1 MTAARSGRKEIK
13 MTADLQQV
21 KAANQALVLRLLHR
35 EEPLSRAALTA
46 KTRLSPTTVSSLVEG
61 LLGQGLIRETGIDRA
76 QVSGRKPVLLAIRP
90 EGAAFLAAE
99 LLRDR
104 ISMAL
109 YDLRGT
115 PIGRM
120 DMKTDDYRQAGAL
133 LIAMAEQLLREAQ
146 LGEEMLWGICLGI
159 PGIIDRSRG
168 YVVKSTVLPVA
179 ADNPFCSQLRERF
192 PHVRVLLEN
201 QSSLCAYA
209 EQDFQAETGF
219 NHLLYMDI
227 GIGIGAGIVLDGRL
241 IRGADGLAG
250 EIGHM
255 TIDLDGPKCPCG
267 NRGCLERLA
276 SVPALIQRIIAG
288 WLAGRE
294 TRMRTLC
301 GGDLNKIDLVLVRQ
315 AALAGDG
322 LVLEAIGETARA
334 LGAGIVSVL
343 NLLNLQA
350 AVLGGDLLV
359 LGDLL
364 LDPINRFVSAHVLT
378 AAGSPGRQWVYAAR
392 TRGQPALAGGVRLLL
407 DQFLLPEAACR

>member
-1 MTAARSGRKEIK
+1 MTAARSGRKDIK

-46 KTRLSPTTVSSLVEG
+46 KTHLSPTTVSSLVEG
-61 LLGQGLIRETGIDRA
+61 LLEQGLIRETGIDLA

-90 EGAAFLAAE
+90 EGAAFLVAE

-109 YDLRGT
+109 YDLRGAQT
-115 PIGRM
+115 GRQ
-120 DMKTDDYRQAGAL
+120 DLKTDDYRQAGVL
-133 LIAMAEQLLREAQ
+133 LIEMAEQLLRGAQ
-146 LGEEMLWGICLGI
+146 LAEEKLWGICLGI

-192 PHVRVLLEN
+192 PKARVLLEN

-255 TIDLDGPKCPCG
+255 TIDLDGPTCPCG
-267 NRGCLERLA
+267 SRGCLERLA
-276 SVPALIQRIIAG
+276 SVPALIQRVIAG
-288 WLAGRE
+288 LLAGRE
-294 TRMRTLC
+294 TRVRTLC
-301 GGDLNKIDLVLVRQ
+301 GNDLNKIGLALVRE

-322 LVLEAIGETARA
+322 LALEAIRDTARA
-334 LGAGIVSVL
+334 LAAGIVSVL
-343 NLLNLQA
+343 NLLNLQV
-350 AVLGGDLLV
+350 AVLGGDLLL

-364 LDPINRFVSAHVLT
+364 LDPVNRFVSASVLT
-378 AAGSPGRQWVYAAR
+378 AAGAPGRQWVYAAR
-392 TRGQPALAGGVRLLL
+392 TRGQPALAGGARLLL
-407 DQFLLPEAACR
+407 DQLLFPETACR